1 MHKNH
6 LGFDVGKEK
15 ERNQYDNVA
24 DSRSP
29 SSLPPPLLVKQKSN
43 MEPNKKSDIVDS
55 HSMIKLH
62 TFQFKKE

>member
-15 ERNQYDNVA
+15 ERNQYDIVA

-29 SSLPPPLLVKQKSN
+29 SSLPP
-43 MEPNKKSDIVDS
+43 
-55 HSMIKLH
+55 
-62 TFQFKKE
+62 F